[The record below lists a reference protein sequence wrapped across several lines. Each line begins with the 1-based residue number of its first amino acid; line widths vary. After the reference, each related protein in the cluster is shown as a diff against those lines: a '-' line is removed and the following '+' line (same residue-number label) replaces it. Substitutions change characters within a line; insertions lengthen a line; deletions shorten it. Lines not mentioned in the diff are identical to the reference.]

1 MIFNLLIKYLD
12 DSNLSNSNQLL
23 PIMQKIYKAFDTNP
37 SLDVMQQIHAGMG
50 EM

>member
-37 SLDVMQQIHAGMG
+37 SLDVM
-50 EM
+50 